1 MRIKYVWLFYCLGLV
16 RSLPLRFRD
25 ANSPEGPLHAKMQP
39 RLVAESVANIGP
51 RGILWVENTGE
62 FIVGVIMVVVS
73 MTASW
78 FFERQLARLE
88 CLVSIGRNSC
98 VSVPDAEV
106 RPENFGQLVHLSG
119 RALRPEASI
128 QDPRFSCSKLG
139 NSCTRLRT
147 QVQAFQCDG
156 VATKWSEEISG
167 KESSPS
173 MPVGT
178 TISNSSSVRYGAN
191 FSLPDGLLDQ
201 CTDFRSATKLLGS
214 EVCSRDGQM
223 RFQQHKDGFFYWRTG
238 AETSWTALQVAQ
250 EPRAGDLRAR
260 FEVIFAGSATILA
273 LQVASDSQGEATL
286 LPYRLV
292 PLLPFGD
299 EKQLRVQEAR
309 KSRIGLAL
317 EDQVCPDS
325 CLCFSCN
332 FVAGCCTG
340 VATPEIFRLFEGNR
354 PLEACFADLRKNC
367 NLDVGLGTWTF
378 RLLVLSILVAGI
390 YMSFS
395 EAFLHLYPVMNSVK
409 SSSARFTT
417 SLCAAL
423 AMTSTII
430 GVVFFPYKIG
440 KSCIYFTVA
449 IFFLLFPIILM
460 C

>member
-1 MRIKYVWLFYCLGLV
+1 
-16 RSLPLRFRD
+16 
-25 ANSPEGPLHAKMQP
+25 
-39 RLVAESVANIGP
+39 
-51 RGILWVENTGE
+51 
-62 FIVGVIMVVVS
+62 
-73 MTASW
+73 
-78 FFERQLARLE
+78 
-88 CLVSIGRNSC
+88 
-98 VSVPDAEV
+98 
-106 RPENFGQLVHLSG
+106 
-119 RALRPEASI
+119 
-128 QDPRFSCSKLG
+128 
-139 NSCTRLRT
+139 
-147 QVQAFQCDG
+147 
-156 VATKWSEEISG
+156 
-167 KESSPS
+167 